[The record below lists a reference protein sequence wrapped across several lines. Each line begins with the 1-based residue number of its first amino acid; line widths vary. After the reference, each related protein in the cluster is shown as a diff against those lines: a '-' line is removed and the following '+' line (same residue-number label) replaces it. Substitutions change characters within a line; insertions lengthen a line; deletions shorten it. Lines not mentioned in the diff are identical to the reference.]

1 MADTDSQKTTDTA
14 DAYRLPSVL
23 MRWLKTQPRLCVTG
37 GVSAVFAGALTY
49 LSLRLLQQA
58 ITAWPA
64 IDAQVWTL
72 LSGAVLARALCN
84 LTSGYA
90 FGRLAARAL
99 TEYRQW
105 LFRKLIRAPVLIHD
119 QAWSANLVST
129 LMGDAA
135 FIQDALGRVLPT
147 LVMHLPAVV
156 VVTVLL
162 YLTNST
168 LLLGLLLI
176 GGPAMIV
183 VLLIGRRM
191 RETTRRSQLVLGKT
205 AQAAQ
210 ESLAGVRTI
219 KLLARES
226 LFITRFSAL
235 TTQHFDLKS
244 RIAFW
249 QALLSS
255 TAPVVLLLIALAA
268 AWIAQHQLADRVTTP
283 AELSIFAALLLIMG
297 SSILALLNAYAG
309 FEPAFGAYQRMRR
322 VNELALTAEPDYGA
336 HIAASHGGL
345 CLKNVSFEYPDR
357 RAGVYDI
364 SMNIAPGETIALIGQ
379 NGAGK
384 STLIQLL
391 LRLYTPSAGEILLD
405 GNPAERISI
414 PAWRRQFAV
423 VTRDPV
429 IFDLTIGENIAL
441 GKPDATQSDIERAAH
456 AVQLDTFIASLPD
469 GYHSRTGENGVR
481 LSAGQRQRLALARVF
496 LQNPAII
503 IFDEA
508 TTSLDRESE
517 QALSL
522 AMRAWQGKRTLLFV
536 SHQPHDMWPASRT
549 LSLVNGRITHERN

>member
-1 MADTDSQKTTDTA
+1 MNAR
-14 DAYRLPSVL
+14 RLPSVL
-23 MRWLKTQPRLCVTG
+23 LQWLKTQPCLCVTG
-37 GVSAVFAGALTY
+37 GGSAVVAGALTY
-49 LSLRLLQQA
+49 LSLRFLQQA
-58 ITAWPA
+58 ITSWPA
-64 IDAQVWTL
+64 IDARVWML

-84 LTSGYA
+84 LASGYA

-105 LFRKLIRAPVLIHD
+105 LFQKLIRAPIQVHD

-147 LVMHLPAVV
+147 LVVHLPVV
-156 VVTVLL
+156 FVVTVLL
-162 YLTNST
+162 YLTNSA

-176 GGPAMIV
+176 GVPAMIV
-183 VLLIGRRM
+183 VLLIGHRM
-191 RETTRRSQLVLGKT
+191 RETTRRSQLMIGNT

-210 ESLAGVRTI
+210 ESLAGIRTI

-226 LFITRFSAL
+226 LFIARFSAL
-235 TTQHFDLKS
+235 TAQHFDLKS

-255 TAPVVLLLIALAA
+255 TAPIVMLLIALVA
-268 AWIAQHQLADRVTTP
+268 AWIAQNQLADRLTTP
-283 AELSIFAALLLIMG
+283 ASLSVFAALLLIMG

-322 VNELALTAEPDYGA
+322 INELALTAEPDSGA
-336 HIAASHGGL
+336 HIATSHGGL
-345 CLKNVSFEYPDR
+345 CLKNVTFEYPDR

-364 SMNIAPGETIALIGQ
+364 SMSITPGETIALIGQ

-414 PAWRRQFAV
+414 ASWRRQFAV
-423 VTRDPV
+423 VTRDPL

-441 GKPDATQSDIERAAH
+441 GKPDATASDIESAAH
-456 AVQLDTFIASLPD
+456 AVQLDTFIASLPG
-469 GYHSRTGENGVR
+469 GYHSKVGESGVR

-517 QALSL
+517 QALSR
-522 AMRAWQGKRTLLFV
+522 AVRAWQGKRTLIFV

-549 LSLVNGRITHERN
+549 ITLMDGRIVES